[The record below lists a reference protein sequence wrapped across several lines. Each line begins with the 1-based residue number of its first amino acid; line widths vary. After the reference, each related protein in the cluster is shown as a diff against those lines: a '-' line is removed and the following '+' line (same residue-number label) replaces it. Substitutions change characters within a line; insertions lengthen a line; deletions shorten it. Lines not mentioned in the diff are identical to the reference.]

1 MCIYIVLVFYLKI
14 RLWLVKS
21 LVIVQHIHCQNLIN
35 NNTSTLVYA
44 EKENG
49 YSFPKLYLKIMR
61 KTLHFQI
68 SHVSELNF
76 HNCKIIDNY

>member
-44 EKENG
+44 EKG
-49 YSFPKLYLKIMR
+49 KWLLIS
-61 KTLHFQI
+61 KTLSKNHEKNIAFP
-68 SHVSELNF
+68 NF
-76 HNCKIIDNY
+76 SCF